1 MIQVAD
7 DDPNYQLP
15 GSNLLTPVTE
25 NDQTDDYKLIEK
37 NTKVLEKNLR
47 QFWGRCGNQAC

>member
-37 NTKVLEKNLR
+37 NTKVLEKKP
-47 QFWGRCGNQAC
+47 